1 MKDEEVRVSKQSLV
15 LKQAAQGRKHSGLTI
30 LCLFLVAEIP
40 PGGNCLHSPK
50 QGAIEHLSL

>member
-40 PGGNCLHSPK
+40 PWRQLPPLTKARGY
-50 QGAIEHLSL
+50 